1 MAASKISFKRRAQ
14 LTLRDMKRG
23 IPLYIM
29 IAPFMLL
36 FFVFVVYPV
45 LKAIWFSFTDFNV
58 LEKANFVGLRNYQK
72 LFLDDTNFITA
83 IKNTFI
89 IAVIVGPGGYIMSF
103 LLAWMINEL
112 PHKVGTVL
120 TVIFY
125 APSMAGTAVVAVFA
139 QIFSNDSNGYLNA
152 ILRNLGITDEAI
164 LWLSDAD
171 VVMVVVILDAFLR
184 SLGMNDPILW
194 LSDKEFIIV
203 VVILASLW
211 MSMGVGFLSF
221 VAGIKGV
228 DEAQYEAGAIDG
240 IRNRWQELWYITLP
254 NMKPQLLFGAV
265 MTITGSL
272 SVGSIGDSL
281 VGFPSPNYASHT
293 IVNHLNDYGSI
304 RMEMGYASAI
314 AVILFLIMIV
324 CNGLIQKLLRKV
336 GT

>member
-1 MAASKISFKRRAQ
+1 MAANKISLKRRAE
-14 LTLRDMKRG
+14 LTLRDVKRS

-45 LKAIWFSFTDFNV
+45 LRAVWFSFTDYNV

-72 LFLDDTNFITA
+72 LFLEDKTFITA

-89 IAVIVGPGGYIMSF
+89 IAVIVGPGGYILSF

-112 PHKVGTVL
+112 PHKIGTVL

-125 APSMAGTAVVAVFA
+125 APSMAGTAVISVFSM
-139 QIFSNDSNGYLNA
+139 IFSNDSNGYLNS

-164 LWLSDAD
+164 LWLSDSD
-171 VVMVVVILDAFLR
+171 VVM
-184 SLGMNDPILW
+184 
-194 LSDKEFIIV
+194 V

-221 VAGIKGV
+221 VAGVKGV
-228 DEAQYEAGAIDG
+228 DDAQYEAGAIDG
-240 IRNRWQELWYITLP
+240 IRNRWQELWYVTLP

-265 MTITGSL
+265 TTITSSL
-272 SVGSIGDSL
+272 SVGTIGDSL
-281 VGFPSPNYASHT
+281 VGFPSPNYATHT
-293 IVNHLNDYGSI
+293 IVNHLNDYGNI
-304 RMEMGYASAI
+304 RMETGNASAI
-314 AVILFLIMIV
+314 AVILLLIMIL
-324 CNGLIQKLLRKV
+324 CNMLIQRLLRKD

>member
-1 MAASKISFKRRAQ
+1 MAAKKISFKRRAQ

-23 IPLYIM
+23 IPLYVM
-29 IAPFMLL
+29 IAPFMIL
-36 FFVFVVYPV
+36 FAMFVVYPV
-45 LKAIWFSFTDFNV
+45 LKAIWFSFTDYNV
-58 LEKANFVGLRNYQK
+58 LEKANFVGLRNYKK
-72 LFLDDTNFITA
+72 LFLEDSTFMTA
-83 IKNTFI
+83 IKNTFV
-89 IAVIVGPGGYIMSF
+89 IAVIVGPGGYVLSY

-112 PHKVGTVL
+112 PHKIGTVL

-125 APSMAGTAVVAVFA
+125 APSMAGAAVITVFA

-152 ILRNLGITDEAI
+152 ILRKLGITQEAI
-164 LWLSDAD
+164 LWLSD
-171 VVMVVVILDAFLR
+171 
-184 SLGMNDPILW
+184 
-194 LSDKEFIIV
+194 SDYVIV

-272 SVGSIGDSL
+272 SVGDIGNSL

-314 AVILFLIMIV
+314 AVILFLIMII
-324 CNGLIQKLLRKV
+324 CNMLIQKLLRKV

>member
-1 MAASKISFKRRAQ
+1 MAASKISLKRRAE
-14 LTLRDMKRG
+14 LTLRDMKRA

-36 FFVFVVYPV
+36 FFIFVVYPV
-45 LKAIWFSFTDFNV
+45 LKAIWFSFTDYNV
-58 LEKANFVGLRNYQK
+58 LEKANFVGLSNYQK
-72 LFLDDTNFITA
+72 LFLDDSTFITA

-125 APSMAGTAVVAVFA
+125 APSMAGTAVISVFTM
-139 QIFSNDSNGYLNA
+139 IFSNDSNGYLNA
-152 ILRNLGITDEAI
+152 MLRNLGMTPVK
-164 LWLSDAD
+164 WLSDAD
-171 VVMVVVILDAFLR
+171 YVM
-184 SLGMNDPILW
+184 
-194 LSDKEFIIV
+194 V

-240 IRNRWQELWYITLP
+240 IRNRWQELWYVTL
-254 NMKPQLLFGAV
+254 
-265 MTITGSL
+265 SL
-272 SVGSIGDSL
+272 I
-281 VGFPSPNYASHT
+281 H
-293 IVNHLNDYGSI
+293 I
-304 RMEMGYASAI
+304 
-314 AVILFLIMIV
+314 
-324 CNGLIQKLLRKV
+324 
-336 GT
+336 

>member
-139 QIFSNDSNGYLNA
+139 QIFSNDSNGYLN
-152 ILRNLGITDEAI
+152 
-164 LWLSDAD
+164 
-171 VVMVVVILDAFLR
+171 AFLR

>member
-1 MAASKISFKRRAQ
+1 MAASKISLKRRAE
-14 LTLRDMKRG
+14 LTLRDMKRA

-36 FFVFVVYPV
+36 FFIFVVYPV
-45 LKAIWFSFTDFNV
+45 LKAIWFSFTDYNV
-58 LEKANFVGLRNYQK
+58 LEKANFVGLSNYQK
-72 LFLDDTNFITA
+72 LFLDDSTFIMA

-125 APSMAGTAVVAVFA
+125 APSMAGTAVISVFTM
-139 QIFSNDSNGYLNA
+139 IFSNDSNGYLNA
-152 ILRNLGITDEAI
+152 MLRNLGMTPVK
-164 LWLSDAD
+164 WLSDAD
-171 VVMVVVILDAFLR
+171 YVM
-184 SLGMNDPILW
+184 
-194 LSDKEFIIV
+194 V

-240 IRNRWQELWYITLP
+240 IRNRWQELWYVTLP

-281 VGFPSPNYASHT
+281 VGFPSPNYATHT

-314 AVILFLIMIV
+314 AVILFLVMIV
-324 CNGLIQKLLRKV
+324 CNGMIQKLLRKV

>member
-1 MAASKISFKRRAQ
+1 MAANKISFKRRAE
-14 LTLRDMKRG
+14 LTLRDMKRS

-45 LKAIWFSFTDFNV
+45 LRAVWFSFTDYNV

-72 LFLDDTNFITA
+72 LFLEDKTFITA

-89 IAVIVGPGGYIMSF
+89 IAVIVGPGGYILSF

-112 PHKVGTVL
+112 PHKIGTVL

-125 APSMAGTAVVAVFA
+125 APSMAGTAVISVFTM
-139 QIFSNDSNGYLNA
+139 IFSNDSNGYLNS

-164 LWLSDAD
+164 LWLSDSD
-171 VVMVVVILDAFLR
+171 VVM
-184 SLGMNDPILW
+184 
-194 LSDKEFIIV
+194 V

-221 VAGIKGV
+221 VAGVKGV
-228 DEAQYEAGAIDG
+228 DDAQYEAGAIDG
-240 IRNRWQELWYITLP
+240 IRNRWQELWYVTLP

-265 MTITGSL
+265 TTITSSL

-281 VGFPSPNYASHT
+281 VGFPSPNYATHT
-293 IVNHLNDYGSI
+293 IVNHLNDYGNI

-314 AVILFLIMIV
+314 AVILFLIMIL
-324 CNGLIQKLLRKV
+324 CNMLIQKLLRKV

>member
-1 MAASKISFKRRAQ
+1 MAKNNMPFKRKMS
-14 LTLRDMKRG
+14 LTLRDMKRS

-29 IAPFMLL
+29 IAPFMIL
-36 FFVFVVYPV
+36 FIVFVVYPV
-45 LKAIWFSFTDFNV
+45 LMAIWYSFTDYNV
-58 LEKANFVGLRNYQK
+58 LEKANFIGFDNYKK
-72 LFLDDTNFITA
+72 LFLDDETFITA

-89 IAVIVGPGGYIMSF
+89 IAVIVGPGGYVLSF

-112 PHKVGTVL
+112 PHKLGVIL

-125 APSMAGTAVVAVFA
+125 APSMAGTAVVAVFR
-139 QIFSNDSNGYLNA
+139 QIFSDDSSGYLNA
-152 ILRNLGITDEAI
+152 ILRNLGITKDAI

-171 VVMVVVILDAFLR
+171 YVM
-184 SLGMNDPILW
+184 
-194 LSDKEFIIV
+194 V

-211 MSMGVGFLSF
+211 TSLGVGFLSF

-240 IRNRWQELWYITLP
+240 IKNRWQELWYITLP

-265 MTITGSL
+265 MTITSSL
-272 SVGSIGDSL
+272 SVGAYGDMF
-281 VGFPSPNYASHT
+281 VGFPSPNYATHT
-293 IVNHLNDYGSI
+293 IVNHLNDYGAI

-314 AVILFLIMIV
+314 AVILFLIMII
-324 CNGLIQKLLRKV
+324 CNMLIQKILRKV

>member
-1 MAASKISFKRRAQ
+1 
-14 LTLRDMKRG
+14 
-23 IPLYIM
+23 M
-29 IAPFMLL
+29 I
-36 FFVFVVYPV
+36 
-45 LKAIWFSFTDFNV
+45 T
-58 LEKANFVGLRNYQK
+58 
-72 LFLDDTNFITA
+72 
-83 IKNTFI
+83 
-89 IAVIVGPGGYIMSF
+89 
-103 LLAWMINEL
+103 
-112 PHKVGTVL
+112 
-120 TVIFY
+120 
-125 APSMAGTAVVAVFA
+125 VFA

-152 ILRNLGITDEAI
+152 ILRKLGITQEAI
-164 LWLSDAD
+164 LWLSD
-171 VVMVVVILDAFLR
+171 
-184 SLGMNDPILW
+184 
-194 LSDKEFIIV
+194 SDYVIV

-272 SVGSIGDSL
+272 SVGDIGNSL

-314 AVILFLIMIV
+314 AVILFLIMII
-324 CNGLIQKLLRKV
+324 CNMLIQKLLRKV

>member
-1 MAASKISFKRRAQ
+1 MAAKKISFKRRAQ

-23 IPLYIM
+23 IPLYVM
-29 IAPFMLL
+29 IAPFMIL
-36 FFVFVVYPV
+36 FAMFVVYPV
-45 LKAIWFSFTDFNV
+45 LKAIWFSFTDYNV
-58 LEKANFVGLRNYQK
+58 LEKANFIGLRNYKK
-72 LFLDDTNFITA
+72 LFLEDSTFMTA
-83 IKNTFI
+83 IKNTFV
-89 IAVIVGPGGYIMSF
+89 IAVIVGPGGYVLSY

-112 PHKVGTVL
+112 PHKIGTVL

-125 APSMAGTAVVAVFA
+125 APSMAGAAVVTVFA

-152 ILRNLGITDEAI
+152 ILRKLGITQEAI
-164 LWLSDAD
+164 LWLSD
-171 VVMVVVILDAFLR
+171 
-184 SLGMNDPILW
+184 
-194 LSDKEFIIV
+194 SDYVIV

-272 SVGSIGDSL
+272 SVGDIGNSL

-314 AVILFLIMIV
+314 AVILFLIMII
-324 CNGLIQKLLRKV
+324 CNMLIQKLLRKV

>member
-125 APSMAGTAVVAVFA
+125 APSMAGTAVISVFT
-139 QIFSNDSNGYLNA
+139 QIFSNDSNGYLN
-152 ILRNLGITDEAI
+152 
-164 LWLSDAD
+164 
-171 VVMVVVILDAFLR
+171 AFLR

-265 MTITGSL
+265 MTITSSL
-272 SVGSIGDSL
+272 SVGTIGDSL

-314 AVILFLIMIV
+314 AVILFLIMII
-324 CNGLIQKLLRKV
+324 CNMLIQKLLRKV

>member
-1 MAASKISFKRRAQ
+1 MAAKKISLKRRAQ
-14 LTLRDMKRG
+14 LTLRDMKRS

-36 FFVFVVYPV
+36 FAVFVVYPV
-45 LKAIWFSFTDFNV
+45 LKAIWYSFTDYNV
-58 LEKANFVGLRNYQK
+58 LEKANFVGLRNYK
-72 LFLDDTNFITA
+72 RLFLDDSTFITA

-89 IAVIVGPGGYIMSF
+89 IAVLVGPGGYILSY

-125 APSMAGTAVVAVFA
+125 APSMAGTAVITVFA

-152 ILRNLGITDEAI
+152 ILRNLGITQEAI
-164 LWLSDAD
+164 LWLSDSEY
-171 VVMVVVILDAFLR
+171 VI
-184 SLGMNDPILW
+184 I
-194 LSDKEFIIV
+194 

-265 MTITGSL
+265 MTITSSL

-314 AVILFLIMIV
+314 AVILFLIMII
-324 CNGLIQKLLRKV
+324 CNMLIQKLLRKV

>member
-1 MAASKISFKRRAQ
+1 MAASKISFKRRAE
-14 LTLRDMKRG
+14 LTLRDMKRA

-29 IAPFMLL
+29 IAPFMIL
-36 FFVFVVYPV
+36 FFIFVVYPV
-45 LKAIWFSFTDFNV
+45 LKAIWFSFTDYNV
-58 LEKANFVGLRNYQK
+58 LEKANFVGLSNYQK
-72 LFLDDTNFITA
+72 LFLDDSTFITA

-125 APSMAGTAVVAVFA
+125 APSMAGTAVISVFTM
-139 QIFSNDSNGYLNA
+139 IFSNDSNGYLNA
-152 ILRNLGITDEAI
+152 MLRNLGMTPVK
-164 LWLSDAD
+164 WLSDAD
-171 VVMVVVILDAFLR
+171 YVM
-184 SLGMNDPILW
+184 
-194 LSDKEFIIV
+194 V

-240 IRNRWQELWYITLP
+240 IRNRWQELWYVTLP

-281 VGFPSPNYASHT
+281 VGFPSPNYATHT

-314 AVILFLIMIV
+314 AVILFLVMIV

>member
-1 MAASKISFKRRAQ
+1 MAANKISLKRKAQ
-14 LTLRDMKRG
+14 LTLRDMKRS

-36 FFVFVVYPV
+36 FAVFVVYPV
-45 LKAIWFSFTDFNV
+45 LKAMWYSFTDYNV
-58 LEKANFVGLRNYQK
+58 LEKANFVGLRNYK
-72 LFLDDTNFITA
+72 RLFLDDSTFITA

-89 IAVIVGPGGYIMSF
+89 IAVLVGPGGYILSY

-125 APSMAGTAVVAVFA
+125 APSMAGTAVIAVFA

-152 ILRNLGITDEAI
+152 ILRNLGITQEAI
-164 LWLSDAD
+164 LWLSDSEY
-171 VVMVVVILDAFLR
+171 VIT
-184 SLGMNDPILW
+184 
-194 LSDKEFIIV
+194 

-265 MTITGSL
+265 MTITSSL
-272 SVGSIGDSL
+272 SVGAIGDSL

-314 AVILFLIMIV
+314 AVILFLIMIF
-324 CNGLIQKLLRKV
+324 CNMLIQKLLRKV

>member
-1 MAASKISFKRRAQ
+1 MAANKISLKRRAQ
-14 LTLRDMKRG
+14 LTLRDMKRS

-36 FFVFVVYPV
+36 FAVFVVYPV
-45 LKAIWFSFTDFNV
+45 LKAIWYSFTDYNV
-58 LEKANFVGLRNYQK
+58 LEKANFVGLRNYK
-72 LFLDDTNFITA
+72 RLFLDDSTFITA

-89 IAVIVGPGGYIMSF
+89 IAVMVGPGGYILSY

-125 APSMAGTAVVAVFA
+125 APSMAGTAVITVFA

-152 ILRNLGITDEAI
+152 ILRNLGITQEAI
-164 LWLSDAD
+164 LWLSDSEY
-171 VVMVVVILDAFLR
+171 VI
-184 SLGMNDPILW
+184 I
-194 LSDKEFIIV
+194 

-265 MTITGSL
+265 MTITSSL

-314 AVILFLIMIV
+314 AVILFLIMII
-324 CNGLIQKLLRKV
+324 CNMLIQKLLRKV

>member
-1 MAASKISFKRRAQ
+1 MAANKISLKRRAE
-14 LTLRDMKRG
+14 LTLRDVKRS

-45 LKAIWFSFTDFNV
+45 LRAVWVSFTDYNV

-72 LFLDDTNFITA
+72 LFLEDKTFITA

-89 IAVIVGPGGYIMSF
+89 IAVIVGPGGYILSF

-112 PHKVGTVL
+112 PHKIGTVL

-125 APSMAGTAVVAVFA
+125 APSMAGTAVISVFSM
-139 QIFSNDSNGYLNA
+139 IFSNDSNGYLNS

-164 LWLSDAD
+164 LWLSDSD
-171 VVMVVVILDAFLR
+171 VVM
-184 SLGMNDPILW
+184 
-194 LSDKEFIIV
+194 V

-221 VAGIKGV
+221 VAGVKGV
-228 DEAQYEAGAIDG
+228 DDAQYEAGAIDG
-240 IRNRWQELWYITLP
+240 IRNRWQELWYVTLP

-265 MTITGSL
+265 TTITSSL
-272 SVGSIGDSL
+272 SVGTIGDSL
-281 VGFPSPNYASHT
+281 VGFPSPNYATHT
-293 IVNHLNDYGSI
+293 IVNHLNDYGNI

-314 AVILFLIMIV
+314 AVILFLIMIL
-324 CNGLIQKLLRKV
+324 CNMLIQRLLRKV

>member
-1 MAASKISFKRRAQ
+1 MAANKISLKRRAE
-14 LTLRDMKRG
+14 LTLRDVKRS

-45 LKAIWFSFTDFNV
+45 LRAVWFSFTDYNV

-72 LFLDDTNFITA
+72 LFLEDKTFITA

-89 IAVIVGPGGYIMSF
+89 IAVIVGPGGYILSF

-112 PHKVGTVL
+112 PHKICTVL

-125 APSMAGTAVVAVFA
+125 APSMAGTAVISVFSM
-139 QIFSNDSNGYLNA
+139 IFSNDSNGYLNS

-164 LWLSDAD
+164 LWLSDSD
-171 VVMVVVILDAFLR
+171 VVM
-184 SLGMNDPILW
+184 
-194 LSDKEFIIV
+194 V

-221 VAGIKGV
+221 VAGVKGV
-228 DEAQYEAGAIDG
+228 DDAQYEAGAIDG
-240 IRNRWQELWYITLP
+240 IRNRWQELWYVTLP

-265 MTITGSL
+265 TTITSSL
-272 SVGSIGDSL
+272 SVGTIGDSL
-281 VGFPSPNYASHT
+281 VGFPSPNYATHT
-293 IVNHLNDYGSI
+293 IVNHLNDYGNI

-314 AVILFLIMIV
+314 AVILFLIMIL
-324 CNGLIQKLLRKV
+324 CNMLIQRLLRKV

>member
-1 MAASKISFKRRAQ
+1 MAAKKISFKRRAQ

-23 IPLYIM
+23 IPLYVM
-29 IAPFMLL
+29 IAPFMIL
-36 FFVFVVYPV
+36 FAMFVVYPV
-45 LKAIWFSFTDFNV
+45 LKAIWFSFTDYNV
-58 LEKANFVGLRNYQK
+58 LEKANFIGLRNYKK
-72 LFLDDTNFITA
+72 LFLEDSTFMTA
-83 IKNTFI
+83 IKNTFV
-89 IAVIVGPGGYIMSF
+89 IAVIVGPGGYVLSY

-112 PHKVGTVL
+112 PHKIGTVL

-125 APSMAGTAVVAVFA
+125 APSMAGAAVVTVFA

-152 ILRNLGITDEAI
+152 ILRKLGITQEAI
-164 LWLSDAD
+164 LWLSD
-171 VVMVVVILDAFLR
+171 
-184 SLGMNDPILW
+184 
-194 LSDKEFIIV
+194 SDYVIV

-240 IRNRWQELWYITLP
+240 IRNRWQEMWYITLP

-272 SVGSIGDSL
+272 SVGDIGNSL

-314 AVILFLIMIV
+314 AVILFLIMII
-324 CNGLIQKLLRKV
+324 CNMLIQKLLRKV

>member
-1 MAASKISFKRRAQ
+1 
-14 LTLRDMKRG
+14 
-23 IPLYIM
+23 M

-45 LKAIWFSFTDFNV
+45 LKAIWFSFTDYNV
-58 LEKANFVGLRNYQK
+58 LEKANFVGLRNYKK
-72 LFLDDTNFITA
+72 LFLDDSTFITA

-112 PHKVGTVL
+112 PHKIGTVL

-125 APSMAGTAVVAVFA
+125 APSMAGTAVITVFA

-152 ILRNLGITDEAI
+152 ILRNLGITNEAI

-171 VVMVVVILDAFLR
+171 V
-184 SLGMNDPILW
+184 
-194 LSDKEFIIV
+194 IIV

-240 IRNRWQELWYITLP
+240 IRNRWQELWYVTLP

-265 MTITGSL
+265 MTITSSL

-281 VGFPSPNYASHT
+281 VGFPSPNYATHT

-314 AVILFLIMIV
+314 AVILFLIMIL
-324 CNGLIQKLLRKV
+324 CNMLIQRLLRKV

>member
-1 MAASKISFKRRAQ
+1 MAANKISLKRRAQ
-14 LTLRDMKRG
+14 LTLRDMKRS

-36 FFVFVVYPV
+36 FAVFVVYPV
-45 LKAIWFSFTDFNV
+45 LKAIWYSFTDYNV
-58 LEKANFVGLRNYQK
+58 LEKANFVGLRNYK
-72 LFLDDTNFITA
+72 RLFLDDSTFITA

-89 IAVIVGPGGYIMSF
+89 IAVMVGPGGYILSY

-125 APSMAGTAVVAVFA
+125 APSMAGTAVITVFA

-152 ILRNLGITDEAI
+152 ILRNLGITQEAI
-164 LWLSDAD
+164 LWLSDSEY
-171 VVMVVVILDAFLR
+171 V
-184 SLGMNDPILW
+184 
-194 LSDKEFIIV
+194 IV

-265 MTITGSL
+265 MTITSSL
-272 SVGSIGDSL
+272 SVGTIGDSL

-293 IVNHLNDYGSI
+293 IINHLNDYGSI

-314 AVILFLIMIV
+314 AVILFLIMII
-324 CNGLIQKLLRKV
+324 CNMLIQKLLRKV

>member
-1 MAASKISFKRRAQ
+1 MAAKKISFKRRAQ
-14 LTLRDMKRG
+14 LTLRDMKRS

-36 FFVFVVYPV
+36 FAVFVVYPV
-45 LKAIWFSFTDFNV
+45 LKAIWYSFTDYNV
-58 LEKANFVGLRNYQK
+58 LEKANFVGLRNYK
-72 LFLDDTNFITA
+72 RLFLDDSTFITA

-89 IAVIVGPGGYIMSF
+89 IAVLVGPGGYILSY

-152 ILRNLGITDEAI
+152 ILRNLGITQEAI
-164 LWLSDAD
+164 LWLSDSEY
-171 VVMVVVILDAFLR
+171 VI
-184 SLGMNDPILW
+184 I
-194 LSDKEFIIV
+194 

-265 MTITGSL
+265 MTITSSL

-314 AVILFLIMIV
+314 AVILFLIMII
-324 CNGLIQKLLRKV
+324 CNMLIQKLLRKV

>member
-1 MAASKISFKRRAQ
+1 MAANKISFKRRAE
-14 LTLRDMKRG
+14 LTLRDMKRS
-23 IPLYIM
+23 IPLYAM

-45 LKAIWFSFTDFNV
+45 LKAIWFSFTDYNV
-58 LEKANFVGLRNYQK
+58 LEKANFVGLRNYKK
-72 LFLDDTNFITA
+72 LFLDDSTFITA

-112 PHKVGTVL
+112 PHKIGTVL

-125 APSMAGTAVVAVFA
+125 APSMAGTAVITVFA

-152 ILRNLGITDEAI
+152 ILRNLGITNEAI

-171 VVMVVVILDAFLR
+171 V
-184 SLGMNDPILW
+184 
-194 LSDKEFIIV
+194 IIV

-240 IRNRWQELWYITLP
+240 IRNRWQELWYVTLP

-281 VGFPSPNYASHT
+281 VGFPSPNYATHT

-314 AVILFLIMIV
+314 AVILFLIMIL
-324 CNGLIQKLLRKV
+324 CNMLIQKLLRKV